1 MEEKMS
7 SYAWTLKQGSTET
20 EGHGSAEALTEQ
32 LKSARL
38 PGLAP
43 SDWIVDHLI
52 ADGFVNGS
60 TVYRHDVTKQDE
72 WTLTLQ
78 QLG

>member
-7 SYAWTLKQGSTET
+7 SYAWTLKHGSRET
-20 EGHGSAEALTEQ
+20 DGHGSVEALTEQ
-32 LKSARL
+32 LKSSRL

-43 SDWIVDHLI
+43 VDWIIDHLI
-52 ADGFVNGS
+52 ADGFVNGT